1 MLLRSVGQ
9 AKGQMRFELLRGMLQ
24 AFEVIRAVTGS

>member
-1 MLLRSVGQ
+1 MHLRSVGQ
-9 AKGQMRFELLRGMLQ
+9 AKGRMFFELLRGMLH